1 MKLEIVNINGIE
13 GMLIIM
19 DKGIKYEVPYYEDL
33 KQNENNIN
41 VFTLDFYF
49 ENDRFVAVSGNKAS
63 YIMPYDIYI
72 KNPDCFIN
80 FSCMDSDNAYVVNA
94 YAPFLGRNNKVYESS
109 SYLSCLKYISERME
123 KPDIEFIVTFND
135 GSSINI
141 IDTEDL
147 YVYDERLISRID
159 VNVDFAGRIDLSINL
174 IIKSNGD
181 FILNGGMANYK
192 PIIENYDIVK
202 FLNKF
207 VKEYDVKK
215 VLISDTNQN
224 QTPFFVGINSW
235 FCSRKLFE
243 SDNSVKA
250 NFIKNDRRCIR

>member
-141 IDTEDL
+141 IDTET
-147 YVYDERLISRID
+147 IS
-159 VNVDFAGRIDLSINL
+159 
-174 IIKSNGD
+174 
-181 FILNGGMANYK
+181 
-192 PIIENYDIVK
+192 
-202 FLNKF
+202 
-207 VKEYDVKK
+207 
-215 VLISDTNQN
+215 TN
-224 QTPFFVGINSW
+224 
-235 FCSRKLFE
+235 
-243 SDNSVKA
+243 
-250 NFIKNDRRCIR
+250 